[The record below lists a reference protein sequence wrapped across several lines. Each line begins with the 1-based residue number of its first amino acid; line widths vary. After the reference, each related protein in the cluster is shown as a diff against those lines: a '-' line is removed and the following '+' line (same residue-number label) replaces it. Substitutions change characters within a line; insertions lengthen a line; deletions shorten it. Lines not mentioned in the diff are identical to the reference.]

1 LNTGT
6 PMKLFLDRNRTLLPR
21 IDVVFLLTRILTF
34 ASVCWFAGFGEYSES
49 DIPFFYVVI
58 ASYALLIG
66 LFLAGMYS
74 RFDLKLAYLGS
85 IAYDIFFL
93 PLFIWY
99 TGGIE
104 SSFYLFFFL
113 TVSIAAYILVFPAAL
128 VVTALL
134 TVPYIVVVIGQLRGD
149 HLFDFSLRIGFMWI
163 FFLALAYVSEYMHKS
178 EGRLMKL
185 FNTLNQRTSELEK
198 SQAQLEMI
206 YENTR
211 VLASILEPDDVVRE
225 VMRIM
230 GKTLG
235 YMNHV
240 MILKNAGGAF
250 YYRARSI
257 NGRTSYSLRPLALSG
272 NELITRAAQARET
285 VRIPDTGTRDDYET
299 LSSSTRSAIIIPMT
313 FHGQTTGLLIA
324 ESNDKGSFGERDEQ
338 LLSMVARSAGLAL
351 ENAELL
357 KRTEELTIMDALT
370 ESYNYR
376 YFVQKFQEEKRRAVR
391 YRLPL
396 SIIMI
401 DIDWFKKLNDGYGH
415 EAGNAVLRRLAEV
428 VKECIRDVD
437 IFARYGGEEFV
448 VILPQTPLVEA
459 QRIGERIRTQ
469 VEATIMDTGST
480 GKVKITVSIGVSS
493 YPENGR
499 SEEELVTVAD
509 QALYQAKGSGKN
521 LVCVS

>member
-1 LNTGT
+1 
-6 PMKLFLDRNRTLLPR
+6 MKLFLDRNRTLLPR
-21 IDVVFLLTRILTF
+21 VDVIFLLTRVLTF
-34 ASVCWFAGFGEYSES
+34 ASICWFAGFGEYADS
-49 DIPFFYVVI
+49 DTPFFYVVM
-58 ASYALLIG
+58 ASYAMLIG

-85 IAYDIFFL
+85 IAYDIIFL
-93 PLFIWY
+93 PVFIWF
-99 TGGIE
+99 TGGIT
-104 SSFYLFFFL
+104 SSFYLFFYL
-113 TVSIAAYILVFPAAL
+113 TVSVAAYILVFPAAL
-128 VVTALL
+128 AVTALL
-134 TVPYIVVVIGQLRGD
+134 TVPYIVIVIGQLSSD
-149 HLFDFSLRIGFMWI
+149 LFFDFSMRIGFMWI
-163 FFLALAYVSEYMHKS
+163 FFLALSYVSEYLHKS

-235 YMNHV
+235 YTNCV
-240 MILKNAGGAF
+240 MILKNTGGAF

-257 NGRTSYSLRPLALSG
+257 NGRTNYNLRLLGLSG
-272 NELITRAAQARET
+272 NELIARAAQAGEA
-285 VRIPDTGTRDDYET
+285 VRIPDTGTRDDYHL
-299 LSSSTRSAIIIPMT
+299 LSASTRSAIIIPMT
-313 FHGQTTGLLIA
+313 FHGHATGLLVA
-324 ESNDKGSFGERDEQ
+324 ESNDKGAFGERDEQ
-338 LLSMVARSAGLAL
+338 LLSVVARSAGLAL

-357 KRTEELTIMDALT
+357 KRTEELSIMDELT
-370 ESYNYR
+370 ESFNYR

-415 EAGNAVLRRLAEV
+415 EAGNVVLRRLAQI

-448 VILPQTPLVEA
+448 VILPQTPLIEA
-459 QRIGERIRTQ
+459 RRIGERIRTQ
-469 VEATIMDTGST
+469 VETTIIDTGTT

-499 SEEELVTVAD
+499 SEEELVSVAD

>member
-1 LNTGT
+1 
-6 PMKLFLDRNRTLLPR
+6 MKLFLDRNRTLLPR
-21 IDVVFLLTRILTF
+21 VDVVFLLTRILTF
-34 ASVCWFAGFGEYSES
+34 ASVCWFAGFGKYPEG
-49 DIPFFYVVI
+49 DITFFSVVL

-85 IAYDIFFL
+85 IAYDIIFL
-93 PLFIWY
+93 PLFIWF

-113 TVSIAAYILVFPAAL
+113 TVSIAAYILAFPIAL
-128 VVTALL
+128 AVTALL
-134 TVPYIVVVIGQLRGD
+134 TVPYVVVAIGQLQGD
-149 HLFDFSLRIGFMWI
+149 NLFDFSLRIGFMWI
-163 FFLALAYVSEYMHKS
+163 FFLALSYVSEYMHKS

-211 VLASILEPDDVVRE
+211 VLASLLEPDDVVRE

-235 YMNHV
+235 YTNYV

-257 NGRTSYSLRPLALSG
+257 NGRTSYSLRPLALPG
-272 NELITRAAQARET
+272 NELITRAAQAGET
-285 VRIPDTGTRDDYET
+285 VRIPDTGTRDDYTT
-299 LSSSTRSAIIIPMT
+299 LSSSSSSAIIIPMT
-313 FHGQTTGLLIA
+313 FHGQATGLLVA
-324 ESNDKGSFGERDEQ
+324 ESNDKGFFGERDEQ
-338 LLSMVARSAGLAL
+338 LLSVVARSAGLAL

-357 KRTEELTIMDALT
+357 KRTEELSIMDELT

-415 EAGNAVLRRLAEV
+415 EAGNAVLRRLAQI

-459 QRIGERIRTQ
+459 RRIGERIRTQ
-469 VEATIMDTGST
+469 VETTIIDTGPT

-509 QALYQAKGSGKN
+509 QALYQAKGNGKN